1 MSVESVESVDAA
13 VESPSPDR
21 LPDTLAAL
29 QRLVDVVARLRHPT
43 EGCPWD
49 LAQTPETL
57 IPYII
62 EEAYETVDAIRS
74 GDRAA
79 QAEELGDLLLQV
91 VLQAQIASEA
101 GDFDLGTIADGIANK
116 LVRRHPHVFA
126 DAVADDAAA
135 VHQQWEQIKA
145 AEKGE
150 AIDQPPPLSAKLDR
164 YVRRLPPLMA
174 ALKMSQKAAQVG
186 FEWEDM
192 PQVWAKFDEELA
204 ELKAAIADRDRAAQE
219 SELGD
224 LLFALVQ
231 VARWQ
236 QLDPSAALHSTSRRF
251 VQRLQMMEAL
261 SDRPLEGYSL
271 SELDALWEQA
281 KDQLR
286 QGSRWET

>member
-1 MSVESVESVDAA
+1 MSADPA

-49 LAQTPETL
+49 LAQTPDSL
-57 IPYII
+57 IPYIL

-74 GDRAA
+74 GDRVA

-101 GDFDLGTIADGIANK
+101 GDFDLGTIADGIADK

-174 ALKMSQKAAQVG
+174 ALKMSQKAAQAG

-236 QLDPSAALHSTSRRF
+236 QLDPAAALHSTSRRF

>member
-1 MSVESVESVDAA
+1 MSADSA
-13 VESPSPDR
+13 VESAAIDR
-21 LPDTLAAL
+21 LPETLAAL
-29 QRLVDVVARLRHPT
+29 QRLVEVVAQLRHPT

-49 LAQTPETL
+49 LAQTPDSL

-91 VLQAQIASEA
+91 VLQAQLASEA
-101 GDFDLGTIADGIANK
+101 GDFDLGAIAQGITEK
-116 LVRRHPHVFA
+116 LIRRHPHVFGE
-126 DAVADDAAA
+126 AVAHDAAA
-135 VHQQWEQIKA
+135 VRQQWDQIKA

-150 AIDQPPPLSAKLDR
+150 PIDQPPPLSAKLDR

-174 ALKMSQKAAQVG
+174 ALKMSKKAAQAG
-186 FEWEDM
+186 FEWEDL

-204 ELKAAIADRDRAAQE
+204 ELKAAIAQRDAAAQE

-236 QLDPSAALHSTSRRF
+236 QLDPAAALHSTSRRF

-261 SDRPLEGYSL
+261 SDRPLEHYSL

-286 QGSRWET
+286 QGSRWEA

>member
-1 MSVESVESVDAA
+1 MSVDPVVDPA
-13 VESPSPDR
+13 VESAAIDH
-21 LPDTLAAL
+21 LPETLAAL
-29 QRLVDVVARLRHPT
+29 QCLVEVVAQLRHPT

-49 LAQTPETL
+49 LAQTPESL

-74 GDRAA
+74 GDRPA

-91 VLQAQIASEA
+91 VLQAQIASET
-101 GDFDLGTIADGIANK
+101 GDFDLGAIAQGITEK
-116 LVRRHPHVFA
+116 LVRRHPHVFG
-126 DAVADDAAA
+126 DAVAEDAAA
-135 VHQQWEQIKA
+135 VRHQWDQIKA
-145 AEKGE
+145 TEKGQP
-150 AIDQPPPLSAKLDR
+150 IDQAPPLSAKLDR

-174 ALKMSQKAAQVG
+174 ALKMSQKAAQAG

-204 ELKAAIADRDRAAQE
+204 ELKAAIAQRDQAAQE

-236 QLDPSAALHSTSRRF
+236 RLDPAAALHSTSRRF
-251 VQRLQMMEAL
+251 VQRLQIMESL
-261 SDRPLEGYSL
+261 SDRPLENYSL

-281 KDQLR
+281 KDRLR
-286 QGSRWET
+286 QGSRWEA